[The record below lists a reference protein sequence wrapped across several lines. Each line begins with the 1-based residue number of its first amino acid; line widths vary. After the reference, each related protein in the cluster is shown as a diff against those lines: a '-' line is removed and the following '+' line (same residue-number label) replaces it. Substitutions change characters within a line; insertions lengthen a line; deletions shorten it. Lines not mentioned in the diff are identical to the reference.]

1 MHRTSAPTSRRSR
14 NPRHSTADSEHPFPP
29 ISTNRPIRHSGW
41 RTENRLKNKPENS
54 SWSLQELESRWTSR
68 TLVRP
73 IPDSTLSSWPTRR
86 ARTRR
91 RSLSTST
98 NTFINPQ
105 TPKQTFSII
114 FIFASTF
121 FYNTLR
127 TKTTKEK
134 KEENI
139 SDFVI
144 IVGVVTTAALLL
156 LFVHRYCYL
165 LLKVKDK
172 EKKIYKLC

>member
-29 ISTNRPIRHSGW
+29 ISTNRPIQHSGW

-54 SWSLQELESRWTSR
+54 SWSLPELESRWTSR

-73 IPDSTLSSWPTRR
+73 IPDSTPSSWPTRR

-105 TPKQTFSII
+105 TNI
-114 FIFASTF
+114 FNYFYFRFYIFLQHAAHYNYERKKRRKIFRLCYHCGSCDNRRAAASVCT
-121 FYNTLR
+121 
-127 TKTTKEK
+127 
-134 KEENI
+134 
-139 SDFVI
+139 
-144 IVGVVTTAALLL
+144 
-156 LFVHRYCYL
+156 
-165 LLKVKDK
+165 
-172 EKKIYKLC
+172 